1 MLYDPEGRESRL
13 EWIYCEID
21 KLRRVG
27 DLRLLM
33 EHRDAY
39 ARLSAEYLL
48 DGNLVTALHHAEYSK
63 ITGDAINEWVAQI
76 QESRNETVPA

>member
-13 EWIYCEID
+13 EWINTQVEHIRD
-21 KLRRVG
+21 TG
-27 DLRLLM
+27 DLRMLM

-76 QESRNETVPA
+76 QGSRNETVPA